1 MKRSMSTFFMPAST
15 GKSGILPVHGFL
27 VTHLILLV
35 ALVHIY
41 DLEPSLH
48 LKEILITLLGAFIIQ
63 PWVPR
68 RLRPH
73 FFVLAG
79 WVALL
84 LITGL
89 PNTLIVIT
97 AGLFPILITVYVQPW
112 KLRYLLLGIWGV
124 VLITAMASGW
134 QGIQPH
140 LAAISILGSMFMFRL
155 TVFLYDKPHQKD
167 KPALIRDI
175 SYFFMLPN
183 YGLLLFPVVDYR
195 TFLNSH
201 TSDSGWV
208 VYKKGIQ
215 WLTLGLFHLVVYRF
229 FYSHLLTPV
238 NEVNDLLSFMT
249 YAATNYLL
257 IIRLSGIFHT
267 SVGILCLCG
276 YDLPPVFNN
285 YFLASGFSDLWR
297 RINIYFREYLIKV
310 FYYPVYFRLRHWGNS
325 RAVVLTILVLF
336 VITWLLHSF
345 QWFWLKGRFPV
356 RVVDILFWGVFGLLV
371 ATNAWMDLQKK
382 RGKTPSSHWVNAY
395 TNTARILGMF
405 LFMSVLWSLW
415 SAGNLSEWL
424 SPLRLALQSPAKQ
437 YALLAV
443 LLLMT
448 WGMGG
453 LLYRAAVKGQWSR
466 WVNPSPP
473 SAMAT
478 FWALLMTGSMLLVAV
493 PAVHKWLDRHTPLE
507 MSSILTG
514 RLNAA
519 DEQKMIEGYYTE
531 ILIGNELTN
540 PLAQMATP
548 RREQFRYTEGALEVD
563 DFRQIIHKPGV
574 KMQFKGKPYRINSLG
589 LRDREYPTNPSP
601 GTIRTIFLGG
611 SFVSGSGV
619 GDDEVFDDVMEKKF
633 LSTKYPIKTE
643 FINAGSSGYDLIDA
657 IVHFDK
663 LNMSAMKPT
672 YTCFVSHG
680 MDKQKCATD
689 IVMAIKKGIPM
700 PYPFLDTIVKR
711 ANIHS
716 GMSEIDMLNAI
727 EPYSN
732 EIIFKCYN
740 LLYDKCIS
748 NNITP
753 VWIYWPI
760 ITQRK
765 YIKIEKNTIKN
776 IANQIGYLT
785 VDIENVYK
793 NYSPNDLII
802 NYKDQHPNALGHQL
816 VAKALTSAFIDKI
829 FSQTVNDI
837 RTIKITD

>member
-1 MKRSMSTFFMPAST
+1 MKRSLSTFFMPAST
-15 GKSGILPVHGFL
+15 GMSGILPVHGFL

-35 ALVHIY
+35 GLVHLY

-63 PWVPR
+63 PWVPG

-124 VLITAMASGW
+124 ALITAMASGW

-195 TFLNSH
+195 TFLNSQ
-201 TSDSGWV
+201 TGDSGWV

-238 NEVNDLLSFMT
+238 NEVNDLLSFMS

-356 RVVDILFWGVFGLLV
+356 RVVDILFWGIFGLLV

-395 TNTARILGMF
+395 ANTARILGMF

-424 SPLRLALQSPAKQ
+424 SPIRLALQSPVKQ

-443 LLLMT
+443 LLLTT
-448 WGMGG
+448 WIVGG
-453 LLYRAAVKGQWSR
+453 FLYRAAVKGQWSR

-473 SAMAT
+473 SAMAS
-478 FWALLMTGSMLLVAV
+478 FWALLMTGSMLLVTV

-548 RREQFRYTEGALEVD
+548 QREQFRYTEGALEVD

-574 KMQFKGKPYRINSLG
+574 KMQFKGKPYRINSSG
-589 LRDREYPTNPSP
+589 LRDREYPTIPAP

-619 GDDEVFDDVMEKKF
+619 GDEEVFDEVMENM
-633 LSTKYPIKTE
+633 SISSPPPTPME

-657 IVHFDK
+657 VVHFDK
-663 LNMSAMKPT
+663 LRLGDRQAD
-672 YTCFVSHG
+672 YAAYISHG
-680 MDKQKCATD
+680 VDMQKCLKDIALATR
-689 IVMAIKKGIPM
+689 KGIPM
-700 PYPFLDTIVKR
+700 PYPFLEDIVAR
-711 ANIHS
+711 AGIRPD
-716 GMSEIDMLNAI
+716 MSEFAI
-727 EPYSN
+727 MKALEPFAREVLENGYRL
-732 EIIFKCYN
+732 FHQR
-740 LLYDKCIS
+740 CIQHG
-748 NNITP
+748 IRP
-753 VWIYWPI
+753 VWIYWPTI
-760 ITQRK
+760 GLRPTLNQEVG
-765 YIKIEKNTIKN
+765 YIKPMVT
-776 IANQIGYLT
+776 QMGYRVIDLT
-785 VDIENVYK
+785 GIYDGRDPQSLYVA
-793 NYSPNDLII
+793 PNDR
-802 NYKDQHPNALGHQL
+802 HPNAEGHRL
-816 VAKALTSAFIDKI
+816 FARALLDTLLNDPGFIDL
-829 FSQTVNDI
+829 
-837 RTIKITD
+837 R